1 MDATASIQEQVSQ
14 YYGRIPQTTKDLE
27 TGACRNTDA
36 LPSYQRE
43 ALALI
48 HPEILE
54 RAYGCGSPIPPAI
67 DGCTILDLGCGAGRD
82 AYLAGRLVG
91 PTGSVIGV
99 DMTDEP
105 LAVARRHV
113 DSQMARFGHA
123 RPNVEFRQGLIED
136 LAACGISPAIDPCIS
151 VRSTAGLPQP
161 GCRPMRRRAA
171 GRAADRLPEQA
182 RSTEGADRSRGL
194 PITHPGRPRLS
205 AESRD
210 APRSPFNMMKHGR

>member
-14 YYGRIPQTTKDLE
+14 YYGRILQTTKDLE

-123 RPNVEFRQGLIED
+123 RPNVEFRQGLSRISRP
-136 LAACGISPAIDPCIS
+136 AASHR
-151 VRSTAGLPQP
+151 RSIRAFRCVQLRAHRSQ
-161 GCRPMRRRAA
+161 AA
-171 GRAADRLPEQA
+171 GRRDVERRVVLLIACLSKRGRRKELIDRA
-182 RSTEGADRSRGL
+182 GC
-194 PITHPGRPRLS
+194 
-205 AESRD
+205 
-210 APRSPFNMMKHGR
+210 RSPIRDGRG

>member
-14 YYGRIPQTTKDLE
+14 YYGRILQTTKDLE

-99 DMTDEP
+99 DMTTSRSRWPAATSTRRWPASDMR
-105 LAVARRHV
+105 ARTWSSARGLSRISRPAASHRRSIRAFRCV
-113 DSQMARFGHA
+113 QLRAHRSQ
-123 RPNVEFRQGLIED
+123 
-136 LAACGISPAIDPCIS
+136 
-151 VRSTAGLPQP
+151 
-161 GCRPMRRRAA
+161 AA
-171 GRAADRLPEQA
+171 GRRDVERRVVLLIACLSKRGRRKELIDRA
-182 RSTEGADRSRGL
+182 GC
-194 PITHPGRPRLS
+194 
-205 AESRD
+205 
-210 APRSPFNMMKHGR
+210 RSPIRDGRG